1 MVFWRNFNSFQS
13 IAMNL
18 VLVQNATWAN
28 HPWYMGPEDLVKYF
42 CIPFGRTPDHSM
54 LFATLDKQF
63 HVGFGIWFR
72 RAWIMHVLV
81 LIAQTTFHQV
91 CGVTRRNWTYR
102 KSLINSGNR
111 CLIDY
116 YLLGS
121 RKKIPKKFNWS
132 RKPFYTFV
140 NIMVKCKFFFF
151 CEQNGATVHSIS
163 SSWVYMLYLLRAK
176 KKIASTHIGAQRRLV
191 RGVVREGV
199 GAYCSFDQ
207 ATGVCVPHRISRRFR
222 SNSLVWD
229 WRVDAPKRELY
240 R

>member
-72 RAWIMHVLV
+72 RAWTMHVLV

-132 RKPFYTFV
+132 RMPFYTFV

-151 CEQNGATVHSIS
+151 VSRMELQCIQFQAVEYICSTFFAQIRKLLRRISERKGGLYVALWEKAWVHSARLI
-163 SSWVYMLYLLRAK
+163 
-176 KKIASTHIGAQRRLV
+176 RRLEFAFHTV
-191 RGVVREGV
+191 FHADSGQTVSFGTEG
-199 GAYCSFDQ
+199 
-207 ATGVCVPHRISRRFR
+207 
-222 SNSLVWD
+222 
-229 WRVDAPKRELY
+229 
-240 R
+240 